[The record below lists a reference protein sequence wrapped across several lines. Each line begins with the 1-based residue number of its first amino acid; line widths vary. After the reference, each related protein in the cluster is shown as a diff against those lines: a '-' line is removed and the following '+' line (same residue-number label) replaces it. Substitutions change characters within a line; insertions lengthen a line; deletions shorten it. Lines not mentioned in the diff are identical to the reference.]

1 MPVWL
6 SYFKC
11 YLGVLFPDDKIVKTK
26 DGFESHIGINHFGHH
41 SLTMQLLP
49 LMKETKGEKRIVVLS
64 SDLYSYVKEFR
75 FDDFEMTNE
84 KV

>member
-1 MPVWL
+1 
-6 SYFKC
+6 
-11 YLGVLFPDDKIVKTK
+11 
-26 DGFESHIGINHFGHH
+26 
-41 SLTMQLLP
+41 MQLLP